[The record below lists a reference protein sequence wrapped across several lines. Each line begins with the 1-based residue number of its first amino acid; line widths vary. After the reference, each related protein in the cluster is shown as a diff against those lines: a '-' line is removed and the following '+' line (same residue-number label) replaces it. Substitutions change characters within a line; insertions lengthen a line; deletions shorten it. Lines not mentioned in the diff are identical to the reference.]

1 MILDLFKEVNMKQ
14 ILKWIALNLPQFILI
29 CGFCLL
35 SLGFFLFSIPIGFIA
50 SGISLIILAVAAYLS
65 N

>member
-1 MILDLFKEVNMKQ
+1 MKQ